1 MDQTGGRTSMPTAQ
15 VGRRGF
21 LLAGGA
27 AAAGLA
33 AAAVT
38 ARGVPALAAGRS
50 LPADPFTLGV
60 ASGDPL
66 EDGVVLWTRLAPD
79 PLDGGGMP
87 ARPVPVQWEVGTDER
102 LHRVVRRGVAAAL
115 PDLAHSVHVD
125 VRGLRPGAWYWY
137 RFRVGRH
144 QSPVGRTRTAPAAG
158 SLPDR
163 LRFAFVSCQNF
174 QQGFWPAYANLAAE
188 DLELVVHLGDY
199 LYEEAADPLAPRQH
213 LGGEPTTLAEYRTRH
228 AQYKSDPAL
237 QAAHQAFPWAL
248 TWDDHEVQNNYAN
261 DADDGGLPLRRRF
274 SRARRDAAYKAFF
287 ESMPVFARGRSQI
300 YRSQRYGRTV
310 ELTMLDERQ
319 YREDQPCY
327 DALAFPCRSWERART
342 MLGRRQLGFLKS
354 RLAASPAAWK
364 VIGGQSL
371 IMPNRVHDG
380 QYQRFD
386 SWQGYP
392 GEREELLA
400 HIAQRGIKDVVFLAG
415 DVHTVVAGDVCMG
428 MGAGPSVAVEFASG
442 SVTSATVGETNYRL
456 PAGQL
461 VPGSSDPHTPP
472 EIMARYRALNPWYDA
487 LDLDRHG
494 YGIVSASQDAFHVT
508 LKRMWTVK
516 ERNFGTLPDTG
527 FHWKVGRGQTSIKGT
542 AS

>member
-248 TWDDHEVQNNYAN
+248 TWDDHEVENNYA
-261 DADDGGLPLRRRF
+261 DGVPENPAETPGFLARRAAAYQAYWEHLPLRRRQRPQGPDLRLF
-274 SRARRDAAYKAFF
+274 RRLAFGRLAELAVLDTRQYRSDQPCGDNVQLRCPAALDPAQTMTGPEQERWLLAGLARSRARWNVLAQQTMMAQMDFAAGSAALYN
-287 ESMPVFARGRSQI
+287 M
-300 YRSQRYGRTV
+300 
-310 ELTMLDERQ
+310 
-319 YREDQPCY
+319 DQWDGY
-327 DALAFPCRSWERART
+327 VAARAR
-342 MLGRRQLGFLKS
+342 LLGFLHHRRIANTVVLS
-354 RLAASPAAWK
+354 GDIHSSWAADLKADFDDPASATVASEFVGTSISSDFPAAFIPLVQAALPENPHVSYFDGARRGYVRCELDAARWRTDY
-364 VIGGQSL
+364 
-371 IMPNRVHDG
+371 RVV
-380 QYQRFD
+380 Q
-386 SWQGYP
+386 
-392 GEREELLA
+392 
-400 HIAQRGIKDVVFLAG
+400 
-415 DVHTVVAGDVCMG
+415 
-428 MGAGPSVAVEFASG
+428 SVAVPTGGVSTAASFE
-442 SVTSATVGETNYRL
+442 VE
-456 PAGQL
+456 AGQ
-461 VPGSSDPHTPP
+461 PGVHP
-472 EIMARYRALNPWYDA
+472 A
-487 LDLDRHG
+487 
-494 YGIVSASQDAFHVT
+494 
-508 LKRMWTVK
+508 
-516 ERNFGTLPDTG
+516 
-527 FHWKVGRGQTSIKGT
+527 
-542 AS
+542 